1 MSLLSYVPAEH
12 PRSTRN
18 PSAVELNH
26 ERTWLRDRLY
36 QRMPSDRIAALIASD
51 EERAKREIADM
62 LRQVF
67 STPQAPSFTR
77 ERQEQLI
84 REVLDMVVGLGPLE
98 ELLIDDSISEIMVNG
113 PQSVFFEKSGQLHAS
128 SVVFADDQQLR
139 MVIERIVGPLGRRV
153 DEQSPLVSAR
163 LPQGH
168 RVNVVIPPLALNGPV
183 VTIRKFRDQMYTLNE
198 MVSMKSM
205 SPRIA
210 ALLKTA
216 VATRKNIAVSG
227 GTGSG
232 KTTLLNALS
241 AEIPANERI
250 ITIEDAA
257 ELRFHSHP
265 HVVRLEA
272 RMKNAEGKGEV
283 TIRDLVINAL
293 RMRPDRIIV
302 GECRGAEALDM
313 LQAMNTGHD
322 GSLTTLHANSP
333 SEVVSRLVM
342 MSRYGMD
349 LPVPVIEEQIASA
362 LDIIVQL
369 DRFSDGNRRITS
381 LCECSAVRGKVELNF
396 LVNWDQQAC
405 RYTWN
410 AVPCWFEQEQEI
422 EAVVGCEVESC

>member
-1 MSLLSYVPAEH
+1 MSLLSYVQKEH
-12 PRSTRN
+12 PRATI
-18 PSAVELNH
+18 PSLATELSY
-26 ERTWLRDRLY
+26 ERTWLRDQLY
-36 QRMPSDRIAALIASD
+36 QKMPSDRIASLMTSD
-51 EERAKREIADM
+51 EERAKREVADT
-62 LRQVF
+62 LRQIF
-67 STPQAPSFTR
+67 SMPQAPSSSR
-77 ERQEQLI
+77 DKQEQLI

-98 ELLIDDSISEIMVNG
+98 ELLADDSVSEIMVNG
-113 PQSVFFEKSGQLHAS
+113 PLSIFYERAGQLYAS
-128 SVVFADDQQLR
+128 KVVFADEQQLR

-153 DEQSPLVSAR
+153 DEQCPLVSAR

-183 VTIRKFRDQMYTLNE
+183 VTIRKFRDQMYTLAE
-198 MVSMKSM
+198 MVSIKSM

-216 VATRKNIAVSG
+216 VASRKNIAVSG

-257 ELRFHSHP
+257 ELRFQGHP
-265 HVVRLEA
+265 HVIRLES
-272 RMKNAEGKGEV
+272 RMKNADGKGEI
-283 TIRDLVINAL
+283 TIRDLVINSL

-369 DRFSDGNRRITS
+369 DRFSDGSRRVTS
-381 LCECSAVRGKVELNF
+381 ICECSGTRGRIELDF
-396 LVNWDQQAC
+396 LVSWDRQAC

-410 AVPCWFEQEQEI
+410 AIPHWFEQRQEADNVI
-422 EAVVGCEVESC
+422 GCEVES